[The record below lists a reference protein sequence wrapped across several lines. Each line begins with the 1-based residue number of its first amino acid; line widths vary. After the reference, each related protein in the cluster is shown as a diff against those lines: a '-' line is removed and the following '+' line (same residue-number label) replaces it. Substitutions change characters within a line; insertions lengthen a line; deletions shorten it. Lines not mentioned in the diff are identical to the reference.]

1 MKFSHIADVH
11 IGAWRD
17 PKMHNLS
24 TEAFIKAI
32 DRSIEK
38 KVDFILISGDLF
50 NTSLP
55 PIDKLNI
62 VVKKLRELKNKEIP
76 IYMVAG
82 SHDFSPSGKT
92 MLKVLENAGLLHYVV
107 KGGVDEQ
114 GKLCLRFTKDEKTGA
129 KITGMMGRKG
139 MLERKY
145 YETLH
150 TGHLEK
156 ESGFKIFMFHT
167 ALTEL
172 KPKHLE
178 KMASSPISFLPKG
191 FDYYA
196 GGHVH
201 IIDSMSTDTHKNVVY
216 PGPLF
221 PVTFAEIEKLQ
232 YGGFYVYDNGNMLYE
247 QIKIKPTLSLLFES
261 EKKDAKQIE
270 AEILEKLENKDVKN
284 TIVTMRVVGSMHG
297 RPSEIDFKKIFEILY
312 EKDAYYVMK
321 STSLLKGDVFE
332 EIKVD
337 EKDNVDE
344 LEEKLIEEH
353 LGQVKL
359 GEFDKEK
366 EKKFVKDIMQT
377 LNTQKQEGERVLDFE
392 ERIKKEIEKILEIE
406 LNA

>member
-24 TEAFIKAI
+24 TEAFIQAI

-38 KVDFILISGDLF
+38 SVDFILIAGDLF

-62 VVKKLRELKNKEIP
+62 VVKKLRELKNKDIP
-76 IYMVAG
+76 VYVIAG

-114 GKLCLRFTKDEKTGA
+114 GKLCLRFTQDEKTGA

-150 TGHLEK
+150 TEQLEQ
-156 ESGFKIFMFHT
+156 EEGFKIFMFHT

-201 IIDSMSTDTHKNVVY
+201 IIDSMSTDTHKNVIY

-247 QIKIKPTLSLLFES
+247 QIKIKPALSLLFKS

-270 AEILEKLENKDVKN
+270 AEILQELENKDVKN

-297 RPSEIDFKKIFEILY
+297 RPSEIDFKKIFDILY

-321 STSLLKGDVFE
+321 STSLLKGDIFE
-332 EIKVD
+332 EIKV
-337 EKDNVDE
+337 EQKENADE
-344 LEEKLIEEH
+344 LEESLIEEH
-353 LGQVKL
+353 LNQVNIEGFSKN
-359 GEFDKEK
+359 EEK
-366 EKKFVKDIMQT
+366 DLILDLMQT
-377 LNTQKQEGERVLDFE
+377 LNTQKQEGERVNDFE
-392 ERIKKEIEKILEIE
+392 ERLKKEIQKIIEIDI
-406 LNA
+406 